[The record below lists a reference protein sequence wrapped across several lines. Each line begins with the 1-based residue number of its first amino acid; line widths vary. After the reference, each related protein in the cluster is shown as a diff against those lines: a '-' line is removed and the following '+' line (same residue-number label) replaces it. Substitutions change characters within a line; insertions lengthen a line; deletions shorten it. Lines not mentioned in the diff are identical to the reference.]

1 LGIWGIILRDSKHLI
16 NFQKNNKKDNLKKKG
31 NKKIKMVALFAF
43 TCYIDGIQKKIK
55 RKIELREDYYR
66 RKKS

>member
-1 LGIWGIILRDSKHLI
+1 
-16 NFQKNNKKDNLKKKG
+16 
-31 NKKIKMVALFAF
+31 MVALFAF